1 VIRLDAFLAGKKAA
15 KTRIS
20 RFAALMPVQLTL

>member
-1 VIRLDAFLAGKKAA
+1 LDAFLAGKKAA